1 VTLGVGARVLAVAA
15 VAGLGV
21 LAVVRSASQLSAM
34 STFSTTS
41 RVTQLEQASAT
52 DPGSYRIHVRLAE
65 GYVRRGSCR
74 RAIAHAS
81 AARALFPNAPQP
93 RRLLAACGR

>member
-1 VTLGVGARVLAVAA
+1 
-15 VAGLGV
+15 
-21 LAVVRSASQLSAM
+21 M
-34 STFSTTS
+34 SVFSSTT
-41 RVTQLEQASAT
+41 RVTRLEDASAT

-65 GYVRRGSCR
+65 GYARRGSCR

-81 AARALFPNAPQP
+81 SARALFPNAAQP